1 MAQTDAKETKT
12 IAQTDEERVEVF
24 VPRGNK
30 NDDPNQFI
38 SVNGKN
44 YLLPKGKAS
53 LVPKCVAE
61 EFERSQRAQARFDET
76 VDRLSA
82 K

>member
-1 MAQTDAKETKT
+1 MAQADSKEAKI
-12 IAQTDEERVEVF
+12 IAQEDEERVEVF

-44 YLLPKGKAS
+44 YLLPKGKTS

-61 EFERSQRAQARFDET
+61 EVERSQRAQARFDET

>member
-1 MAQTDAKETKT
+1 MAQADSKEAKI
-12 IAQTDEERVEVF
+12 IAQEDEERVEVF

-44 YLLPKGKAS
+44 YLLPKGKTS